1 MQMRASLPLGQT
13 RERRWLGRRR
23 ESALLG
29 CCLKETPVIH
39 GAFNYHFKTDKF
51 KQNQTCYSQ
60 SEILFWKV
68 KNEWTRMSW
77 AETCWKW
84 REARTTAIVQ
94 NFNIKT
100 FMGHVTCSSDSKVAF
115 LPASLSRNLEH
126 DSVYSLHNYLLTTDK
141 YWHFQQSY
149 TCFGQSA
156 VFCLNGEEFGLAW
169 RHISWSDRRR
179 MSLHRYKRFNL
190 SASIYEFFKNF

>member
-1 MQMRASLPLGQT
+1 MQMRTSLPLGQT
-13 RERRWLGRRR
+13 RERRRLGRRR

-29 CCLKETPVIH
+29 RFLKETPVIH
-39 GAFNYHFKTDKF
+39 GAVNYHFKTDKF

-60 SEILFWKV
+60 SEIFV
-68 KNEWTRMSW
+68 E
-77 AETCWKW
+77 KW
-84 REARTTAIVQ
+84 RTNEHACPEQKLVESGVKLERLPLFKIS
-94 NFNIKT
+94 ISR
-100 FMGHVTCSSDSKVAF
+100 HLWVTWLVPVIQK
-115 LPASLSRNLEH
+115 LLEH

-190 SASIYEFFKNF
+190 SASIYEFL